1 MATTYA
7 IPDGRVAM
15 AATLWTGNNATQS
28 ISNAVNGVSFQPDMI
43 WSKIRNQA
51 YNHKV
56 DDVIRGV
63 EKDLYTNSTS
73 AEVSQPNGMTSFN
86 SNGFSVGSDSA
97 WNYNGGTFVAWQW
110 KGGGTAVSNTAGS
123 ITSSVSANPTAGFS
137 VVTWTGTGSNA
148 TVGHGLGV
156 TPAMI
161 ILKPR
166 NSADNWP
173 VWHSS
178 FAVNEYVYLNLTNAK
193 ASYSL
198 FMNSTLPTSTVFS
211 LGTWGNVNTAS
222 QTMVAYCF
230 APVAGYSAFGS
241 YTGNG
246 SADGPFV
253 YLGFRPRFVMIK
265 SSSNAQN
272 WHLIDTT
279 RDTYNLAGQGLDANT
294 SAAEFTPASSGYPID
309 ILSNGFKHRYA
320 SEPNISGAT
329 YIYYA
334 VAENPFKFANAR

>member
-7 IPDGRVAM
+7 IPDGRTVM
-15 AATLWTGNNATQS
+15 AATLWTGNGTTQTLT
-28 ISNAVNGVSFQPDMI
+28 NTVNGVSMKPDMVWVKDRSSARSHI
-43 WSKIRNQA
+43 LSDS
-51 YNHKV
+51 V
-56 DDVIRGV
+56 RGTSYS
-63 EKDLYTNSTS
+63 LYPNETTAEATNTDRIT
-73 AEVSQPNGMTSFN
+73 AFN
-86 SNGFSVGSDSA
+86 SNGFSVGTGLGVNASTE
-97 WNYNGGTFVAWQW
+97 TFVGWQW
-110 KGGGTAVSNTAGS
+110 QAGGTAVSNTAGS

-198 FMNSTLPTSTVFS
+198 FMNSTLPTSTVIS

-230 APVAGYSAFGS
+230 APVSGYSAFGS

-253 YLGFRPRFVMIK
+253 YTGFRPRFIMIK
-265 SSSNAQN
+265 NITTTGPD
-272 WHLIDTT
+272 WRIMDTS
-279 RDTYNLAGQGLDANT
+279 RNTYNLSINGLVANN
-294 SAAEFTPASSGYPID
+294 SNAESTASYSDMD
-309 ILSNGFKHRYA
+309 ILSNGFKIRTTSNESNA
-320 SEPNISGAT
+320 SGST
-329 YIYYA
+329 YIYMA
-334 VAENPFKFANAR
+334 FAENPFKYANAR